1 MELFDEDLFTRVN
14 KHVVQLDSDNKKKG
28 SKGKQLLTPV
38 SSKPGTD
45 SYHGLVG
52 KTTNVAPTGDL
63 LVQRSTLVIDEASVT
78 EIERSGYP
86 KSYIMASLNNDDLN
100 HVTTFYYP
108 L

>member
-1 MELFDEDLFTRVN
+1 MELFDEDLFTGVN
-14 KHVVQLDSDNKKKG
+14 KHVVQLDSDNKK
-28 SKGKQLLTPV
+28 KGKQLLTPV

-52 KTTNVAPTGDL
+52 KTTNVAPAGDL

-100 HVTTFYYP
+100 HVTTFYY
-108 L
+108 LL